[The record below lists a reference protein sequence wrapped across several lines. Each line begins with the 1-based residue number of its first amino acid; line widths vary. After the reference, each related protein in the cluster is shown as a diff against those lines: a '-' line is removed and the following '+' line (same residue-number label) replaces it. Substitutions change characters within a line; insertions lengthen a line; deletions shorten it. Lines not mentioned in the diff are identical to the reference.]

1 MDGNLIEIKHRI
13 SSIDSTL
20 KITKAM
26 KLVASVK
33 LKRMK
38 DIFDANLNYT
48 NELKDVLYKT
58 LSYYD
63 FNSKKLP
70 DCLKK
75 YNSSNK
81 LYIVVT
87 STLGLCGSYNYSIFK
102 YLKDILKEGDEILI
116 IGEKGYIHYKNFKN
130 KVYDDY
136 KNLFLNLT
144 YNNVKSLRHFIF
156 KIYKQNKYK
165 SVELIYTKY
174 VNSLNF
180 KVKNIQVL
188 PLNFELDNYKEKF
201 VFKPIIEPNVNEVLN
216 KMLPHYIDALLFN
229 KLLESNVCEYAS
241 RRNAMENATNN
252 AHELIDDLNI
262 KFNKARQSHITNEII
277 EVVSGAKSSKG
288 E

>member
-1 MDGNLIEIKHRI
+1 MDGNLIEIRHRI
-13 SSIDSTL
+13 NSIDSTL

-63 FNSKKLP
+63 FNNNKLP

-75 YNSSNK
+75 YDTNK
-81 LYIVVT
+81 SLYIIVT
-87 STLGLCGSYNYSIFK
+87 STLGLCGSYNYNVFK
-102 YLKDILKEGDEILI
+102 FLKDILKDDDDLLI

-130 KVYDDY
+130 KMFDQY

-144 YNNVKSLRHFIF
+144 YNNVKSFRHFIF
-156 KIYKQNKYK
+156 EIYRKNKYK
-165 SVELIYTKY
+165 SVDLIYTRY

-180 KVKNIQVL
+180 KVKKTHIL
-188 PLNFELDNYKEKF
+188 PLNFDLDNYKEKF
-201 VFKPIIEPNVNEVLN
+201 VFKPIIEPNINEVLN
-216 KMLPHYIDALLFN
+216 KILPHYVDALLFN

-252 AHELIDDLNI
+252 ANELIDNLKI